1 MKLGVFGAGA
11 IGAYVGG
18 RLLAS
23 GALATLVARGS
34 LGADVAAAGG
44 LRLTD
49 YRGYDET
56 VPAAHVTVAA
66 EAAALADCEVV
77 FVAVKAGATAAAAAA
92 LAPRLRRD
100 AVVVSLQNG
109 VRNVELLRAALGDR
123 TVLGG
128 VVGFNVQRG
137 DGPAHLHQATS
148 GKLAIAADPAAA
160 AVVATLARAGFDAA
174 VETELPALAWGK
186 LLLNL
191 NNAVNALSGLP
202 LRDELGQRG
211 YRRVFA
217 ACLAEGVAVLDSA
230 GIPVRVD
237 APLPPSLLPAVLRL
251 PDGLFKLAARRMLTI
266 DGAARS
272 SMQEDVQ
279 RRRPT
284 EIDLL
289 NGELA
294 ALGARHGVKTPFN
307 DRVIDLVKRA
317 EKGELPSLS
326 AGELERRVL
335 AATSG

>member
-1 MKLGVFGAGA
+1 MKLGILGAGA
-11 IGAYVGG
+11 VGAYVGG

-23 GALATLVARGS
+23 GALATLVARPALAS
-34 LGADVAAAGG
+34 AITSAGG

-49 YRGYDET
+49 WRGYDET
-56 VPAAHVTVAA
+56 VPASHVPVAA

-77 FVAVKAGATAAAAAA
+77 FVTVKAGATAAAAAA
-92 LAPRLRRD
+92 LAPVVRRD

-109 VRNVELLRAALGDR
+109 VRNVELLRAALGER
-123 TVLGG
+123 VVLGG
-128 VVGFNVQRG
+128 IVGFNVQRG

-148 GKLAIAADPAAA
+148 GRLAIAAHPAGGAI
-160 AVVATLARAGFDAA
+160 VETLVRAGFDAYA
-174 VETELPALAWGK
+174 DGDLPALAWGK
-186 LLLNL
+186 LLFNL

-202 LRDELGQRG
+202 LRDELAQRG

-217 ACLAEGVAVLDSA
+217 ACVAEGVAVLAAA
-230 GIPVRVD
+230 GVRVRVD
-237 APLPPSLLPAVLRL
+237 APLPPALLPPVLRL
-251 PDGLFKLAARRMLTI
+251 PDAVFKLLARSMIAI

-294 ALGARHGVKTPFN
+294 TLGTHHGVGTPFN
-307 DRVIDLVKRA
+307 SRVIALIKRA
-317 EKGELPSLS
+317 ERGELPSLS
-326 AGELERRVL
+326 AGELERSVL
-335 AATSG
+335 TSG